1 LNPSFKKSDDII
13 ITVYSDEVFLAHIN
27 TVQVLRKQQLAL
39 STKEFKARGY
49 KVKRCE
55 ECLIPENKCICAQ
68 RPSISSHTAFC
79 LVMYKNEYYKPTNT
93 GKLIADVIPDN
104 YAFKWDRVAPDPALI
119 ELLHNPKYAPILVF
133 PQQYAEA
140 HRCINTPKDLSAIQ
154 QGKIPLFVMLDGTW
168 REANKMF
175 KSPSFANLP
184 VLGIQPEKASSYQL
198 REAAHIHQLC
208 TAEVAIEVLKMA
220 DDEHA
225 AAALG
230 EYFQQFRKAYI
241 AGKPHLTLI

>member
-1 LNPSFKKSDDII
+1 MILQIQFYFNEILLP
-13 ITVYSDEVFLAHIN
+13 HIN
-27 TVQVLRKQQLAL
+27 TVHILRKQQLAL

-55 ECLIPENKCICAQ
+55 FCLIPEKKCICAQ
-68 RPSISSHTAFC
+68 RPTINSHCAFC

-104 YAFKWDRVAPDPALI
+104 YAFRWDRVTPDQALI
-119 ELLHNPKYAPILVF
+119 ELLNNPKYTPILVF

-140 HRCINTPKDLSAIQ
+140 ERCIDSPKDLVGIQ
-154 QGKIPLFVMLDGTW
+154 QGKTPLFVMLDGTW
-168 REANKMF
+168 REASKMF
-175 KSPSFANLP
+175 KSPSFAKLP

-198 REAAHIHQLC
+198 REAAHEHQLC

-220 DDEHA
+220 EDNQGAE
-225 AAALG
+225 ALA
-230 EYFQQFRKAYI
+230 EYFHQFKKAYI
-241 AGKPHLTLI
+241 AGKAHLTLI

>member
-1 LNPSFKKSDDII
+1 M
-13 ITVYSDEVFLAHIN
+13 AHIN

-55 ECLIPENKCICAQ
+55 ECLIPEKKCICAQ

-104 YAFKWDRVAPDPALI
+104 YAFKWDRVTPDPALI
-119 ELLHNPKYAPILVF
+119 ELLKNPKYAPILVF

-140 HRCINTPKDLSAIQ
+140 HRCIDTSEDLSVIRQ
-154 QGKIPLFVMLDGTW
+154 DKTPLFVMLDGTW
-168 REANKMF
+168 REASKMF

-184 VLGIQPEKASSYQL
+184 VLGIQPKKASSYQL

-220 DDEHA
+220 SDKDA
-225 AAALG
+225 AEALE
-230 EYFQQFRKAYI
+230 EYFHQFKKAYI
-241 AGKPHLTLI
+241 AGKAHLTLI

>member
-1 LNPSFKKSDDII
+1 MILQLRII
-13 ITVYSDEVFLAHIN
+13 FHEIFLPHIN
-27 TVQVLRKQQLAL
+27 TVHILRKQQLAL

-55 ECLIPENKCICAQ
+55 ECLIPEKKCICAQ
-68 RPSISSHTAFC
+68 RPTITSHSAFC

-104 YAFKWDRVAPDPALI
+104 YAFRWDRVAPDPVLI
-119 ELLHNPKYAPILVF
+119 KLLNNPKYVPILVF

-140 HRCINTPKDLSAIQ
+140 ERCIDSPKDLVAIQ
-154 QGKIPLFVMLDGTW
+154 QGKTPLFVMLDGTW
-168 REANKMF
+168 REASKMF
-175 KSPSFANLP
+175 KSPSLAKLP

-198 REAAHIHQLC
+198 REAAHEHQLC

-220 DDEHA
+220 GDNNA
-225 AAALG
+225 AQALG
-230 EYFQQFRKAYI
+230 EYFYQFKKAYI
-241 AGKPHLTLI
+241 AGKAHLTLI

>member
-1 LNPSFKKSDDII
+1 MILQLRII
-13 ITVYSDEVFLAHIN
+13 FHEIFLPHIN
-27 TVQVLRKQQLAL
+27 TVHILRKQQLAL

-55 ECLIPENKCICAQ
+55 ECLIPEKKCICAQ
-68 RPSISSHTAFC
+68 RPIITSHSAFC

-104 YAFKWDRVAPDPALI
+104 YAFRWDRVAPDPVLI
-119 ELLHNPKYAPILVF
+119 KLLNNPKYVPILVF

-140 HRCINTPKDLSAIQ
+140 ERCIDSPKDLVAIQ
-154 QGKIPLFVMLDGTW
+154 QGKTPLFVMLDGTW
-168 REANKMF
+168 REASKMF
-175 KSPSFANLP
+175 KSPSLAKLP

-198 REAAHIHQLC
+198 REAAHEHQLC

-220 DDEHA
+220 GDNKA
-225 AAALG
+225 AQALG
-230 EYFQQFRKAYI
+230 EYFYQFKKAYI
-241 AGKPHLTLI
+241 AGKAHLTLI

>member
-1 LNPSFKKSDDII
+1 MFNEIYLP
-13 ITVYSDEVFLAHIN
+13 HIN

-55 ECLIPENKCICAQ
+55 ECLIPEKKCICVQ
-68 RPSISSHTAFC
+68 RPSITSHTAFC
-79 LVMYKNEYYKPTNT
+79 LVMYKNEYYKPSNT

-104 YAFKWDRVAPDPALI
+104 YAFKWDRVTPDPLLI
-119 ELLHNPKYAPILVF
+119 KLLANPKYAPILVF

-140 HRCINTPKDLSAIQ
+140 HRCIDTPEDLSIIQ
-154 QGKIPLFVMLDGTW
+154 QDKTPLFVLLDGTW
-168 REANKMF
+168 REASTMF

-184 VLGIQPEKASSYQL
+184 VLGIQPKKSSSYQL

-220 DDEHA
+220 NDKLASE
-225 AAALG
+225 ALE
-230 EYFQQFRKAYI
+230 EYFHQFKKAYI
-241 AGKPHLTLI
+241 AGKAHLTLI

>member
-1 LNPSFKKSDDII
+1 MFSEI
-13 ITVYSDEVFLAHIN
+13 FLAHVN

-49 KVKRCE
+49 KVKRCK
-55 ECLIPENKCICAQ
+55 ECLIPEEKCICDQ
-68 RPSISSHTAFC
+68 RPSISSHSAFC

-104 YAFKWDRVAPDPALI
+104 YAFKWDRVVPDPALI
-119 ELLHNPKYAPILVF
+119 ELLNNPKYAPILVF

-140 HRCINTPKDLSAIQ
+140 HRCISTPRDLDTIQ
-154 QGKIPLFVMLDGTW
+154 QGKTPLFVMLDGTW

-175 KSPSFANLP
+175 KSPSFARLP

-208 TAEVAIEVLKMA
+208 TAEVAIEVLKLA
-220 DDEHA
+220 NDEHA
-225 AAALG
+225 AEAL
-230 EYFQQFRKAYI
+230 EKYFHQFRKAYI
-241 AGKPHLTLI
+241 AGKAHLTLI